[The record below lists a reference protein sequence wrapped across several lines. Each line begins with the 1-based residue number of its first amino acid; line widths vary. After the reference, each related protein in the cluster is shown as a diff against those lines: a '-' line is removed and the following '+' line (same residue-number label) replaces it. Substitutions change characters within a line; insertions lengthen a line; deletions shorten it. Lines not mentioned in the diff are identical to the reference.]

1 MIDVILRGVLVVGA
15 ILMLLI
21 FALAVLSVQDPDDDL
36 REEFFDDDNED

>member
-21 FALAVLSVQDPDDDL
+21 FALAVLSVQDPDDL
-36 REEFFDDDNED
+36 KEEFFDDED

>member
-21 FALAVLSVQDPDDDL
+21 FALAVLSVQDPDDL

>member
-21 FALAVLSVQDPDDDL
+21 FAVAVLAVQDPDDL